1 MTDLPQVMTAA
12 QRAFVDS
19 AEALGAVR
27 PDDARSLAELP
38 RISNRELGALVEAGL
53 VREAAAGRYYV
64 FRTRRPVMVEE
75 SQAGGW
81 RASARAWRT
90 GRFVRTL
97 LFWILLILVPIL
109 LLQLMEGR

>member
-1 MTDLPQVMTAA
+1 MTHLPLSMTAA

-19 AEALGAVR
+19 AEAMGAVR

-38 RISNRELGALVEAGL
+38 RISNRELEVLVESGL
-53 VREAAAGRYYV
+53 VREAAAGRYYA
-64 FRTRRPVMVEE
+64 FRTRRPVIVEE

-81 RASARAWRT
+81 RASARSWRT

-97 LFWILLILVPIL
+97 LFWILLILLPII

>member
-1 MTDLPQVMTAA
+1 MADLPQKMTAA

-19 AEALGAVR
+19 AESLGAVR

-38 RISNRELGALVEAGL
+38 RISNRELEALLASGL

-64 FRTRRPVMVEE
+64 FRARRPVIVEE

-81 RASARAWRT
+81 GAPAPWWRT

-97 LFWILLILVPIL
+97 LFWILLILLPLL
-109 LLQLMEGR
+109 LLQLMGGW